1 MFGLPIPII
10 GLLIAVFVLVFL
22 VLRTRV
28 HAFIA
33 MLIAAS
39 IAGLVGGMSADET
52 LNSITKGF
60 GGTLGSIGIV
70 IGLGVMMGSVLEVSG
85 AAEKMAYSF
94 IKMLGQKK
102 KNGH

>member
-33 MLIAAS
+33 MLIA
-39 IAGLVGGMSADET
+39 LQLRV
-52 LNSITKGF
+52 
-60 GGTLGSIGIV
+60 
-70 IGLGVMMGSVLEVSG
+70 
-85 AAEKMAYSF
+85 
-94 IKMLGQKK
+94 
-102 KNGH
+102 